1 MKIVLATTNRGK
13 VRELSE
19 MMRKA
24 ELDIT
29 VEGLMDHP
37 GYRAPEEN
45 GETFAENARIKAV
58 SAAEALGEVV
68 LADDSGL
75 CVDALGGAP
84 GVLSARFAGD
94 GHDDDANIEKL
105 LECMKDVPDG
115 KRQAR
120 FVCSLCLAFPNGDFF
135 VAEGDCQ
142 GSIARERRGKNG
154 FGYDPVFLLPDGRMM
169 AELNGMDKNLI
180 SHRGA
185 AYRLVMPQLRALVK
199 ETPNKTL

>member
-1 MKIVLATTNRGK
+1 MKLVLATTNPGK
-13 VRELSE
+13 VRELTD

-24 ELDIT
+24 NLDIT
-29 VEGLMDHP
+29 AEGLMDYP
-37 GYRAPEEN
+37 DYCAPIED
-45 GETFAENARIKAV
+45 GETFGENARIKAV
-58 SAAEALGEVV
+58 TAAKALGEVV

-84 GVLSARFAGD
+84 GVLSARYAGE

-105 LECMKDVPDG
+105 LKCMKDVPDG

-135 VAEGDCQ
+135 VVEGDCA
-142 GSIARERRGKNG
+142 GTIARERRGNFG

-169 AELNGMDKNLI
+169 AELNQMEKNLI

-185 AYRLVMPQLRALVK
+185 AYKLAMPQLRALIK
-199 ETPNKTL
+199 APKQTL

>member
-1 MKIVLATTNRGK
+1 MKIVLATTNAGK
-13 VRELSE
+13 VRELSD
-19 MMRKA
+19 MMSKA
-24 ELDIT
+24 NLDIT
-29 VEGLMDHP
+29 VCGLMDYP
-37 GYRAPEEN
+37 DYCAPEEN
-45 GETFAENARIKAV
+45 GETFGENARIKAV
-58 SAAEALGEVV
+58 TASETLGEIV

-84 GVLSARFAGD
+84 GVRSARFAGN
-94 GHDDDANIEKL
+94 GHNDDANIEKL

-135 VAEGDCQ
+135 VVEGDCP
-142 GSIARERRGKNG
+142 GTIARERRGTNG

-169 AELNGMDKNLI
+169 AELSGMEKNLI

-185 AYRLVMPQLRALVK
+185 AYKLVMPQLRALLK
-199 ETPNKTL
+199 APKQTL

>member
-1 MKIVLATTNRGK
+1 MKLVLATTNPGK
-13 VRELSE
+13 VRELTD

-24 ELDIT
+24 NLDIT
-29 VEGLMDHP
+29 AEGLMDYP
-37 GYRAPEEN
+37 DYCAPIED
-45 GETFAENARIKAV
+45 GETFGENARIKAV
-58 SAAEALGEVV
+58 TAAKALGEVV

-84 GVLSARFAGD
+84 GVLSARFAGE

-105 LECMKDVPDG
+105 LKCMKDVPDG

-135 VAEGDCQ
+135 VVEGDCA
-142 GSIARERRGKNG
+142 GTIARERRGNFG
-154 FGYDPVFLLPDGRMM
+154 FGYYPVFLLPDGRMM
-169 AELNGMDKNLI
+169 AELNQMEKNLI

-185 AYRLVMPQLRALVK
+185 AYKLVMPQLRALLK
-199 ETPNKTL
+199 APKQTL

>member
-1 MKIVLATTNRGK
+1 MKIVLATTNAGK
-13 VRELSE
+13 VRELSD
-19 MMRKA
+19 MMSKA
-24 ELDIT
+24 NLDIA
-29 VEGLMDHP
+29 VSGLMDYP
-37 GYRAPEEN
+37 DYRAPEEN
-45 GETFAENARIKAV
+45 GATFGENARIKAV
-58 SAAEALGEVV
+58 TAAEALGEVV

-75 CVDALGGAP
+75 CVDALNGAP
-84 GVLSARFAGD
+84 GVLSARFAGE

-135 VAEGDCQ
+135 VVEGDCA
-142 GSIARERRGKNG
+142 GTIARERRGKFG

-169 AELNGMDKNLI
+169 AELSGTEKNLI

-185 AYRLVMPQLRALVK
+185 AYKLVMPQLRALLK
-199 ETPNKTL
+199 APKQTL

>member
-1 MKIVLATTNRGK
+1 MKLVLATTNPGK
-13 VRELSE
+13 VRELTD

-24 ELDIT
+24 NLDIT
-29 VEGLMDHP
+29 AEGLMDYP
-37 GYRAPEEN
+37 DYCAPIED
-45 GETFAENARIKAV
+45 GETFGENARIKAV
-58 SAAEALGEVV
+58 TAAKALGEVV

-84 GVLSARFAGD
+84 GVLSARFAGE

-105 LECMKDVPDG
+105 LKCMKDVPDG

-135 VAEGDCQ
+135 VVEGDCA
-142 GSIARERRGKNG
+142 GTIARERRGNFG

-169 AELNGMDKNLI
+169 AELNQMEKNLI

-185 AYRLVMPQLRALVK
+185 AYKLAMQQLRALIK
-199 ETPNKTL
+199 APKQTL

>member
-1 MKIVLATTNRGK
+1 MKLVLATTNAGK
-13 VRELSE
+13 VRELSD
-19 MMRKA
+19 MMSKA
-24 ELDIT
+24 NLDIT
-29 VEGLMDHP
+29 VVGLMDYP
-37 GYRAPEEN
+37 DYRSPVED
-45 GETFAENARIKAV
+45 GETFGENARKKAV
-58 SAAEALGEVV
+58 TAAETLGEIV

-84 GVLSARFAGD
+84 GVRSARFAGE
-94 GHDDDANIEKL
+94 GHDDDANTEKL

-135 VAEGDCQ
+135 VTEGDCA
-142 GSIARERRGKNG
+142 GVIARERRGNFG

-169 AELNGMDKNLI
+169 AELNQMEKNLI

-185 AYRLVMPQLRALVK
+185 AYKLVMPQLRALIK
-199 ETPNKTL
+199 APKQTL